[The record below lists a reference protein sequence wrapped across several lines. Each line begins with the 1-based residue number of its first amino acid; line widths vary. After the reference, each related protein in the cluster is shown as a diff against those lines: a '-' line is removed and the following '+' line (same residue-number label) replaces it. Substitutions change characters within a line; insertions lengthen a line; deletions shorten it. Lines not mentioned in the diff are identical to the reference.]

1 MVRRMSE
8 RLTRSDWIRHGLLTL
23 ARSGPGA
30 LKVGPMADRLK
41 VSRGSFYWHFRDI
54 GDFRTQLLEGW
65 RAAST
70 EQIIDDL
77 DSVPGPDRL
86 RRLVRR
92 AFGSPMLLER
102 AVRAWAGEDR
112 EVARVVATVD
122 DRRVGH
128 IATLLVS
135 AGIEADHATPRATF
149 LYWAFLGQAIVMH
162 PGHAKLAPEAM
173 DAIAGLFEG
182 RAP

>member
-1 MVRRMSE
+1 MVPRMSE
-8 RLTRSDWIRHGLLTL
+8 RLTKSDWIRHGLLTL

-41 VSRGSFYWHFRDI
+41 VSRGSFYWHFKDI

-77 DSVPGPDRL
+77 DGVPGPDRL
-86 RRLVRR
+86 RRLVGR
-92 AFGSPMLLER
+92 AFGSAMLLER

-135 AGIEADHATPRATF
+135 AGIEADHATQRATF

-162 PGHAKLAPEAM
+162 PGHAKLPPEAM
-173 DAIAGLFEG
+173 DAIAGLFE
-182 RAP
+182 RQP